1 MLIAKIDLRPY
12 IKNPS
17 LYITDSLLASLEEE
31 LRIYTN
37 LAKTRPEYKK
47 YISEI
52 EKDIKDVK
60 KWIKDNPINIK
71 DKEIIK

>member
-31 LRIYTN
+31 LRIYN
-37 LAKTRPEYKK
+37 KPCKK
-47 YISEI
+47 HAL
-52 EKDIKDVK
+52 
-60 KWIKDNPINIK
+60 NIK
-71 DKEIIK
+71 NIYRKLKKILKM